1 MRKALIYLVSM
12 ILACSL
18 AFAITV
24 LDLKPNDRVED
35 LHILAHYP
43 FYKEG
48 DSSIL
53 LKEPFFSY
61 KDVDAY
67 IFVYNSSIVD
77 APKGYDLVVIFE
89 DWKNEIDAKNR
100 FERDFK
106 LDEDFQECRTMSSR
120 RVKKCEKLS
129 YPQLAYVLYY
139 QNFLI
144 RIQPHPDYPFT
155 TKELFYLS
163 YDMQKLNKNII
174 SKISKLENPVEKEV
188 TIAKKETIPIESGR
202 PAEEKQVSEEPKQGF
217 FLRNKYYL
225 LGGIGLLLMIFW
237 VYKTKN
243 FFGSVFIIILGLI
256 IFNGYTVFTRNE
268 AISWA
273 LLWTITYFFFEWFYV
288 NNIKKHKR
296 IRKEYP
302 TPPKRINNLFLK

>member
-1 MRKALIYLVSM
+1 MGKALIYLVSM
-12 ILACSL
+12 LLICSS
-18 AFAITV
+18 AFAITIS
-24 LDLKPNDRVED
+24 DIKPDDRVED
-35 LHILAHYP
+35 LRITANYTLYR
-43 FYKEG
+43 EE

-53 LKEPFFSY
+53 LDQPFFSY

-67 IFVYNSSIVD
+67 VFVYNSSVVD
-77 APKGYDLVVIFE
+77 TPKGHDLVVIFE
-89 DWKNEIDAKNR
+89 EWKSETDAKNR

-106 LDEDFQECRTMSSR
+106 PDENFQECRTTSSR
-120 RVKKCEKLS
+120 SVKKCEKLD

-139 QNFLI
+139 KNFLI
-144 RIQPHPDYPFT
+144 RIQPYPDYPFT

-163 YDMQKLNKNII
+163 SDMQKLNENII

-188 TIAKKETIPIESGR
+188 TIAKKETIHGESVS
-202 PAEEKQVSEEPKQGF
+202 PAEDKQVSEEPKQGF
-217 FLRNKYYL
+217 FSRNKYYI
-225 LGGIGLLLMIFW
+225 LGSIGLLLMIFW

-243 FFGSVFIIILGLI
+243 FFGSIFIIILGLI

-268 AISWA
+268 VISWA

-296 IRKEYP
+296 IRKEDRALP
-302 TPPKRINNLFLK
+302 EKNQ